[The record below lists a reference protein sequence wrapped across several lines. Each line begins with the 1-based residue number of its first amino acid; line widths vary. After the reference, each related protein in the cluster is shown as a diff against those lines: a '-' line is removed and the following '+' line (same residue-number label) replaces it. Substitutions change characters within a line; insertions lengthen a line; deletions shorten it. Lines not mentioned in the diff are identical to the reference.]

1 MSMPRTL
8 LVTNDFP
15 PTLGGI
21 QSYLRDFVATL
32 PPEEIVVFASTQDT
46 AAAAAFDASVD
57 YRVVRWARSV
67 MLPTKATAQ
76 AMAATIEEFGIDTV
90 WFGASTPLGLLAPAA
105 RAAGVQHI
113 VASSHGHEVGWAMLP
128 GGRRALRRIGN
139 NVDIVTYISDYTR
152 ARITPALGDQPEYV
166 ALPSGVDTEY
176 FQPATPSE
184 RERTRARFELGD
196 VPVIV
201 CVSRLV
207 RRKGQ
212 DQLIRCLPEIRRR
225 HPGSRL
231 VIVGEGPGRSRL
243 EHLAATCGVT
253 DAVLFTGPVTRDD
266 MRDLLAAADVA
277 AIPARTRLGG
287 LDVEGLGI
295 VFLEA
300 QATGVPVIVG
310 DSGGA
315 PETLIDGST
324 GFVINGRSRKQL
336 VDSVD
341 KLLSNAELR
350 TRMGVA
356 ARTYAQENWAWPRL
370 AQRFAEVLAGA

>member
-32 PPEEIVVFASTQDT
+32 PPEEIVVFSSTQDT

-76 AMAATIEEFGIDTV
+76 AMTATIEEFGIDTV

-196 VPVIV
+196 APVIV

-231 VIVGEGPGRSRL
+231 VIVGEGPDRSRL

-266 MRDLLAAADVA
+266 MRDLLAAADIA
-277 AIPARTRLGG
+277 AIPSRTRLGG

-350 TRMGVA
+350 TRMGAA
-356 ARTYAQENWAWPRL
+356 ARTYVQENWAWPRL
-370 AQRFAEVLAGA
+370 AQRFAEVLEGA